1 MSQNHAHDIPAAA
14 AAICARFGNRPD
26 ELLEILHVLQEE
38 VGFVPEEALPA
49 IAKALNRSR
58 AEIHGVVT
66 FYHDYRRE
74 APGRHVVKICRG
86 EACQSVGAEKLCAD
100 ASAKFKTGL
109 GATSADGKVTLEA
122 VYCLGN
128 CALGPAAMVD
138 GKLIGRADLA
148 KLEPAE

>member
-1 MSQNHAHDIPAAA
+1 MNQSHDIAALTTA
-14 AAICARFGNRPD
+14 TCARFGNRPD
-26 ELLEILHVLQEE
+26 ELLEILHSLQEE
-38 VGFVPEEALPA
+38 LGHVPDASLPV

-74 APGRHVVKICRG
+74 QPGRHIIKICRG

-100 ASAKFKTGL
+100 ASAKFKTRL

-138 GKLIGRADLA
+138 GKLLGRVDLA